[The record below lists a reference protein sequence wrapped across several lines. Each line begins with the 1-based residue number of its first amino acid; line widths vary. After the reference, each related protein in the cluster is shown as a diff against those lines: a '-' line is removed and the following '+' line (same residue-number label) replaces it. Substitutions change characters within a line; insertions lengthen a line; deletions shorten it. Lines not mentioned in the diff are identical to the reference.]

1 MLYCAKLILLLS
13 TSGLLKYLILK
24 LPSQQVDLPV
34 APSNFCCEV
43 ILQLSRKMSFTDL
56 RIGLQS
62 PISSLYYKSY
72 ILLNKALYYDRFT
85 VFVRQGLD
93 ENVFIFKGGL

>member
-1 MLYCAKLILLLS
+1 M
-13 TSGLLKYLILK
+13 TSGLLKYFILK
-24 LPSQQVDLPV
+24 LASQQADLSV
-34 APSNFCCEV
+34 AHSNFCCEV
-43 ILQLSRKMSFTDL
+43 ILQLFRKMSFTDL
-56 RIGLQS
+56 RIVLQS
-62 PISSLYYKSY
+62 PILSLLYYKSY